1 MLGLTR
7 LTGARRLIRSWAE
20 PSYRHLSRPCLAFGL
35 LTHTLMS
42 QVGYPTRHRPK
53 EAGSLTLD
61 QEIEGSNPSRPA
73 NSFHALAIPPIL
85 MSRPVSFAHH
95 GCSPCGD
102 RCSSGPLNGLH
113 AAL

>member
-1 MLGLTR
+1 MEREPADLKQGLEDVGLKR

-73 NSFHALAIPPIL
+73 KTAF
-85 MSRPVSFAHH
+85 
-95 GCSPCGD
+95 C
-102 RCSSGPLNGLH
+102 RCLRG
-113 AAL
+113 